1 MSSERRSKRLP
12 SCSPA
17 AGAERDHGVVQHV
30 DTVGREVRLLLST
43 GAAIV
48 DVPMG
53 CPILLRGERV
63 KLRMLQNG
71 DRVRLTYTRG
81 GGLLLG
87 QLLEVQP
94 KDNCRSLPS

>member
-1 MSSERRSKRLP
+1 MSSELHSQRLCSRS
-12 SCSPA
+12 SA
-17 AGAERDHGVVQHV
+17 ARAERDDGIVQHV

-43 GAAIV
+43 GAAVV
-48 DVPMG
+48 DVPMD

-71 DRVRLTYTRG
+71 DRVRLTYTSG

-94 KDNCRSLPS
+94 KDNCRSFPS